1 MTRRDI
7 RWEMMIYIKQV
18 CFIFNILFVNM
29 YIVFGFSTCLL
40 NCAKNWNISKSELYD
55 WTDFVANN
63 KNLIGKSCQTIETA
77 YMV

>member
-18 CFIFNILFVNM
+18 CF
-29 YIVFGFSTCLL
+29 IVFGFSTCLL

-55 WTDFVANN
+55 WTDCVANN